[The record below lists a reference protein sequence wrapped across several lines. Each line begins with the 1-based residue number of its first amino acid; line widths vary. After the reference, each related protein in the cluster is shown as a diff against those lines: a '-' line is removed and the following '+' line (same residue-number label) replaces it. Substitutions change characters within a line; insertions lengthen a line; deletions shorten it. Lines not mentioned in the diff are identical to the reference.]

1 MTLYQDVVVKFADNT
16 AAVYYKGEYIGK
28 MQIQHINR
36 SFRLFFVDGRRYD
49 RAHVAARELVRRVRN
64 V

>member
-1 MTLYQDVVVKFADNT
+1 MTLYQDVEVKYGQTSVSVF
-16 AAVYYKGEYIGK
+16 YQGEYIGE
-28 MQIQHINR
+28 MAIIRRDHTR
-36 SFRLFFVDGRRYD
+36 RWYVVGLDRYD